1 MSYKII
7 ILAPSTGG
15 KSTLMRYLRE
25 HTALDI
31 FETDEEVMK
40 ANNNVW
46 PDNKLK
52 NEVLVPKTTR
62 RIIAQQNAIYLASYI
77 PDELLREAKAK
88 GFTIVLLDISLEALV
103 ARNKNRMKI
112 ENYDDATPW
121 LQMQL
126 SNFNKLN
133 AAGLIDLTIY
143 GESSIEVLANKI
155 TKIADT

>member
-25 HTALDI
+25 HTNLSI
-31 FETDEEVMK
+31 VESDEEVMK

-46 PDNKLK
+46 PDNTLK
-52 NEVLVPKTTR
+52 NEKLIPKTTK
-62 RIIAQQNAIYLASYI
+62 RIITLPSAIYLAGYI
-77 PDELLREAKAK
+77 PDELLREAKLK
-88 GFTIVLLDISLEALV
+88 GFTIVLLVISLETLV
-103 ARNKNRMKI
+103 SRNKSRMKI

-126 SNFNKLN
+126 NGFDKQKS
-133 AAGLIDLTIY
+133 AGLIDKTID
-143 GESSIEVLANKI
+143 GEASVETLAKRI
-155 TKIADT
+155 TKLAET